1 MTNDLQTI
9 HQITPLGLKALG
21 VDEIAYVK
29 SVRVD
34 GQELYAVYAADGS
47 EMAVMKNRDVAFA
60 AIKRN
65 DMEPY
70 SVH

>member
-1 MTNDLQTI
+1 MTNDLQTMQ
-9 HQITPLGLKALG
+9 QITALDLMALG

-34 GQELYAVYAADGS
+34 GQDLYAVHAADGS
-47 EMAVMKNRDVAFA
+47 KIAVMKNRDVAFA

-65 DMEPY
+65 DMAPH

>member
-9 HQITPLGLKALG
+9 HQITPRGLMALG

-29 SVRVD
+29 TVRVD
-34 GQELYAVYAADGS
+34 GQELYAVHAADGS

-60 AIKRN
+60 AIKSN